1 MLFTFSKNSMRFYD
15 NKGQD
20 GPASS
25 ACTLAL
31 LVSFIFQ
38 IVSLSIPNW
47 FVLNGTHAS
56 VRVGLLNAK
65 CESQKGVGC
74 RQSVLF
80 QRSPPEPPSADKDSW
95 YADYNLREFWEGALE
110 HGRPKEDV
118 TTMTEAHRQQVPR
131 WDSVLARKQL
141 AAIQLLASGMNFKAA
156 TSLLSLAVVF
166 MWIFPPLSLAL
177 TVGALVAWSPV
188 PSTLA
193 PAFGDYNGSHGACL
207 YLTAITAVLLG
218 GVTAYMCECERC
230 FECKRTERSNET
242 VTETLPTVTQPTVT
256 QPTQWNETVTQP
268 TQWNP
273 VASEETEQIASKTIP
288 AITPVST

>member
-1 MLFTFSKNSMRFYD
+1 MRFYVSD
-15 NKGQD
+15 DAVGWS
-20 GPASS
+20 PCVSM
-25 ACTLAL
+25 LAL
-31 LVSFIFQ
+31 LVCFIFQ

-47 FVLNGTHAS
+47 LVLNGTPAS

-65 CESQKGVGC
+65 CESQKSVGC

-110 HGRPKEDV
+110 YGRPKEDV

-131 WDSVLARKQL
+131 WDSGLARKQL

-156 TSLLSLAVVF
+156 TSLLSLSVVF
-166 MWIFPPLSLAL
+166 LWFFPPLSLAL
-177 TVGALVAWSPV
+177 TVGALVAWAPV
-188 PSTLA
+188 PSILA

-218 GVTAYMCECERC
+218 GVTAYMCECESC
-230 FECKRTERSNET
+230 FQGACKRTERSLPAEVSSNE
-242 VTETLPTVTQPTVT
+242 TVT

-273 VASEETEQIASKTIP
+273 VAAEETKQIASPTVP
-288 AITPVST
+288 AITPPQPSVST